1 MTKFLIT
8 KTVTAEL
15 ELECENEDE
24 ARAWVGKI
32 VATLEDNKGKPI
44 ELAESMEF
52 VAYSTPSECLVE
64 VLP

>member
-32 VATLEDNKGKPI
+32 VATLEDNEGKPI

>member
-24 ARAWVGKI
+24 ARAWAGKI
-32 VATLEDNKGKPI
+32 VATLEDNEGEPI